1 MTTRR
6 SFITAAALIAS
17 VPPLGQAL
25 AQASKEGAGN
35 PQYLFV
41 QNGKGMTFDKATS
54 RVTLKRV
61 SPVTAYFSDRPE
73 RIAGTMPT
81 ASFLPLW
88 KDGKDSF
95 EKDPPNATLSIFTA
109 GKVTDAVVVLRA
121 PVMKGEDLSY
131 EVKILQGELPA
142 KGGPVAL
149 FIDIIGM
156 PLTPVSYAG
165 AARRR
170 LRW

>member
-1 MTTRR
+1 MSTRR
-6 SFITAAALIAS
+6 EFIRGAVLVAAGL
-17 VPPLGQAL
+17 PLAAV
-25 AQASKEGAGN
+25 AQAPKEGAGN

-41 QNGKGMTFDKATS
+41 QNGKGMTFDKAKS
-54 RVTLKRV
+54 RLTLKGV
-61 SPVTAYFSDRPE
+61 SPVTVFFSDRPE
-73 RIAGTMPT
+73 RITGNMPT
-81 ASFLPLW
+81 VSFLPLW

-109 GKVTDAVVVLRA
+109 GKVTDAVVVLRN
-121 PVMKGEDLSY
+121 PVLKGEDLSY
-131 EVKILQGELPA
+131 EVKILQGELPP

-165 AARRR
+165 AARRAV
-170 LRW
+170 RW

>member
-1 MTTRR
+1 MSTRR
-6 SFITAAALIAS
+6 EFIRSAALVAAGL
-17 VPPLGQAL
+17 PLAAV
-25 AQASKEGAGN
+25 AQAPKEGSGN
-35 PQYLFV
+35 AQYLFV
-41 QNGKGMTFDKATS
+41 QNGKGMTFDKAKG
-54 RVTLKRV
+54 RLTLKGV
-61 SPVTAYFSDRPE
+61 SPVTVFFSDRPE
-73 RIAGTMPT
+73 RISGNMPT

-95 EKDPPNATLSIFTA
+95 EKDPPNATVSIFTA

-121 PVMKGEDLSY
+121 PVLKGEDLSY

-165 AARRR
+165 AARRAV
-170 LRW
+170 RW